1 MKNMLR
7 RKATLTAMLVFP
19 LAGLAQDQAADAAN
33 GILSRV
39 AEFHGAAGVFAVVG
53 YRIGVRA
60 LNEPHGKRGSF
71 SLDVTHHT
79 PFQVQWSCIA
89 DGIQAA
95 TGVSA
100 GKLNL
105 RLVETTPDKLETVI
119 LDNRSGKTL
128 SFRLHPEFLSKY
140 LNTPEDR
147 QVAAAGDV
155 LKLPDSGIFTV
166 KEIAKKP

>member
-1 MKNMLR
+1 VKTMLNGR
-7 RKATLTAMLVFP
+7 ATITALLMFP
-19 LAGLAQDQAADAAN
+19 LACLAQEQSASDVLA
-33 GILSRV
+33 RV

-60 LNEPHGKRGSF
+60 LNELQEQRGSF

-89 DGIQAA
+89 DGVQAA

-105 RLVETTPDKLETVI
+105 RLVETTPDKLETI
-119 LDNRSGKTL
+119 MKDKRSGKVL
-128 SFRLHPEFLSKY
+128 SFRLRPEFLSKY
-140 LNTPEDR
+140 LDTPDDR
-147 QVAAAGDV
+147 QAAAARDV
-155 LKLPDSGIFTV
+155 LKLPDSAIFTV
-166 KEIAKKP
+166 KETAKP